1 MQKYTRVLFLFS
13 IQMLLGNGL
22 KLLVTDE
29 KVLEDDDDTWESDIE
44 FAYKPFKGKCVNP
57 AGIISTAGGAGGYTG
72 AGTLFNLACDTT
84 GSNTA
89 ADVAKYCTALHNG
102 GKYSEAFTALK
113 AKQWYWK
120 KFIHY
125 TAKLASM
132 SNVKAVAENK
142 HPVKSFEVHD
152 APAIADR
159 TAVFMTSVATAG
171 TGPYVDKAYFC
182 YTEAGMTWAKN
193 DPKVKNMDGQEF
205 EIMATGTFSLLNL
218 KKSSQ
223 TLFEASATIDRAGT
237 LCGAT
242 YIQNV
247 TLSGQWVEDTGAP
260 SIQVKA
266 EAAVPKLKALKINF
280 NGEWQHAASHLSS
293 AAVKAADA
301 KKLTLKLNEL
311 EVMVS
316 IDSHRIQDGQLK
328 SKRFANFLNVNF
340 GRVTHLVGLSMGGL
354 LGKDSHEAATQLP
367 EECESAE
374 LVSSDG
380 SRMLSLV
387 DMM

>member
-44 FAYKPFKGKCVNP
+44 FAYKPFKGKC
-57 AGIISTAGGAGGYTG
+57 AGTPRTTGTGYAG
-72 AGTLFNLACDTT
+72 AGTLFNQPCAVV

-89 ADVAKYCTALHNG
+89 ADVAKYCTALSNG
-102 GKYSEAFTALK
+102 GTYAAAFTALK
-113 AKQWYWK
+113 AKHWHWK

-132 SNVKAVAENK
+132 SNVKAVASSRD
-142 HPVKSFEVHD
+142 PVKSFMVTE
-152 APAIADR
+152 A
-159 TAVFMTSVATAG
+159 TYAVTFYITSVTSG
-171 TGPYVDKAYFC
+171 TGPYYDQGKFC